1 MGEAMKHRNTNGQA
15 SARRPGNSIEAV
27 GLVGLELLEGLGG
40 ALTLLL
46 LLVARGFLVFAQ
58 ALLLLLGPPL
68 LVIGLAAY
76 ALMR

>member
-1 MGEAMKHRNTNGQA
+1 MKRRNTNGPA
-15 SARRPGNSIEAV
+15 PARRPGNSIEAI
-27 GLVGLELLEGLGG
+27 GLTGIEILEGLGG

-46 LLVARGFLVFAQ
+46 LLIVRGFLVFAQ
-58 ALLLLLGPPL
+58 VLLLLLGPPL